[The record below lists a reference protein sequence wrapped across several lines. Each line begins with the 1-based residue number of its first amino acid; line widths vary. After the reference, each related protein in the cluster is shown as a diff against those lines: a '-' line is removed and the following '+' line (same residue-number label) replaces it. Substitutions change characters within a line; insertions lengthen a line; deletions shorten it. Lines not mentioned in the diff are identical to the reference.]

1 MNELVVRDNP
11 EELRYE
17 ALRDGQLV
25 GIVRYRVE
33 PGVVV
38 LVHTEVDEAVE
49 GTGVGSQLVRG
60 ALDDLRARGLGVV
73 PVCPFVAAFLRRQS
87 GVRRTRRR
95 RPGDARVSEPA
106 PEHPGGPHSAY
117 ANDAD
122 RKVGASGGGLPD
134 DGLRRSAARGSD
146 RAPRPR

>member
-38 LVHTEVDEAVE
+38 LVHTEVDEAGRGVLVHRPVRLE
-49 GTGVGSQLVRG
+49 RGQPAAVLQRSLVAEARRIDGRGGGPTGEDEER
-60 ALDDLRARGLGVV
+60 DDREPA
-73 PVCPFVAAFLRRQS
+73 S
-87 GVRRTRRR
+87 GHFSSRRTRW
-95 RPGDARVSEPA
+95 
-106 PEHPGGPHSAY
+106 
-117 ANDAD
+117 
-122 RKVGASGGGLPD
+122 
-134 DGLRRSAARGSD
+134 
-146 RAPRPR
+146 

>member
-1 MNELVVRDNP
+1 MSDLVVLDNP

-25 GIVRYRVE
+25 GLIRYRTE

-60 ALDDLRARGLGVV
+60 ALEDLRARGLRLV
-73 PVCPFVAAFLRRQS
+73 PVCPFVAAYLRRHPEEADLL
-87 GVRRTRRR
+87 GV
-95 RPGDARVSEPA
+95 DPA
-106 PEHPGGPHSAY
+106 TPE
-117 ANDAD
+117 
-122 RKVGASGGGLPD
+122 
-134 DGLRRSAARGSD
+134 
-146 RAPRPR
+146 